1 MSEENGKKVF
11 RKIGGSTVC
20 FRNGEPQGEAR
31 ENLLKWEAEKKIKIV
46 EPKALENKTLTDT
59 EKEHVKMFLLGK
71 PVAELKSG
79 IIKAGEGERIGD
91 VILDWAEKN
100 ICGTIYSEDIGKI
113 VIARSGIRHSLHHG
127 FGSKKIDAIPAIPS
141 VIEKGETVNIRTATK
156 DYPKTEILKAAP
168 ISIDGKTTIMIVRL
182 RKVTGEDIRFY
193 LHEVWTLEE
202 AKQGKLQRSGTPIHQ
217 SRNQTSEEFSSFL
230 SILQDI
236 FNVKEKIAKDAADW
250 VAAIEAELYFGD
262 IERRIWGH
270 FRAKEEAA
278 LEVMPILGEI
288 SPFVYDS
295 AEDIYGEA
303 LSRTGWD
310 IAQYPKEAYRGMIV
324 VLLGMRGIKV

>member
-1 MSEENGKKVF
+1 MGEENGKKVF
-11 RKIGGSTVC
+11 RKIKGSTVC

-31 ENLLKWEAEKKIKIV
+31 ENLLKWEAEKKVKIV
-46 EPKALENKTLTDT
+46 EPKTLENKTLTDT

-79 IIKAGEGERIGD
+79 VIKAGEGESAIGAAKKWIRENCKEP
-91 VILDWAEKN
+91 VER
-100 ICGTIYSEDIGKI
+100 SDIGEVVLNEKS
-113 VIARSGIRHSLHHG
+113 IADSLAHG
-127 FGSKKIDAIPAIPS
+127 FGKKKYNTIPAIQE
-141 VIEKGETVNIRTATK
+141 VIKQGEIIKIHDDFDGKPIKEVLI
-156 DYPKTEILKAAP
+156 AAP
-168 ISIDGKTTIMIVRL
+168 VKLDSDSDIMIVRL
-182 RKVTGEDIRFY
+182 KQPKGRDKGFY
-193 LHEVWTLEE
+193 LHEITNLEE
-202 AKQGKLQRSGTPIHQ
+202 IKAGEPSRPRGSEKSVGVSRSISHIA
-217 SRNQTSEEFSSFL
+217 

-236 FNVKEKIAKDAADW
+236 FDVKGKIAKDAADW
-250 VAAIEAELYFGD
+250 VTAIEAELYFGD
-262 IERRIWGH
+262 IERRLWGH

-303 LSRTGWD
+303 LSHAGWD
-310 IAQYPKEAYRGMIV
+310 IAQYPKEAYRGMIM